1 LEITAG
7 RLEDDPLDDL
17 EDIKRLV
24 LWIICSWL
32 TRAVSNKSHDIEE
45 TDMPMRNRINF
56 F

>member
-1 LEITAG
+1 LDITAG

-32 TRAVSNKSHDIEE
+32 TRTVSNKSHDIEE
-45 TDMPMRNRINF
+45 TDMPMRN
-56 F
+56 